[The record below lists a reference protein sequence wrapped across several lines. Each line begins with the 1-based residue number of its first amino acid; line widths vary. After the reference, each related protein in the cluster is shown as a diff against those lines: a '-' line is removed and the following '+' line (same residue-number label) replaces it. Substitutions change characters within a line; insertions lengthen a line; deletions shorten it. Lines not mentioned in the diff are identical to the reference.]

1 MQILVEG
8 LFRYV
13 CPLTFCYHQTFKC
26 LKCILEIFK
35 EESDEIS
42 SIPPTVFFEKNF
54 WKFLENSQ
62 KNIRDRAH
70 I

>member
-1 MQILVEG
+1 MSFDLLLPSGIKM
-8 LFRYV
+8 
-13 CPLTFCYHQTFKC
+13 FKMYSGD
-26 LKCILEIFK
+26 FK

>member
-1 MQILVEG
+1 M
-8 LFRYV
+8 
-13 CPLTFCYHQTFKC
+13 FKMYSGD
-26 LKCILEIFK
+26 FK

>member
-13 CPLTFCYHQTFKC
+13 RPLTFCYHKA

-54 WKFLENSQ
+54 WKFLENS
-62 KNIRDRAH
+62 
-70 I
+70 